1 MPVNRNKKQWL
12 DYFNFLVY
20 MASFDRP
27 GRAGENSFQEGVISL
42 LEWHNDN
49 YANNWSC
56 KYSDIGLKMDDEII
70 NISSESIEFSQDEL
84 GMGLSGF
91 I

>member
-1 MPVNRNKKQWL
+1 
-12 DYFNFLVY
+12 
-20 MASFDRP
+20 MASWDRP
-27 GRAGENSFQEGVISL
+27 DRAEVIILSDWSG
-42 LEWHNDN
+42 WHNDN